1 MTEQLSLHFTLK
13 GGALWF
19 LFLSNRNSSIFA
31 GKVTHVLILCSISW

>member
-19 LFLSNRNSSIFA
+19 LFLSNRNSSIF
-31 GKVTHVLILCSISW
+31 LIEIAQYLLVK